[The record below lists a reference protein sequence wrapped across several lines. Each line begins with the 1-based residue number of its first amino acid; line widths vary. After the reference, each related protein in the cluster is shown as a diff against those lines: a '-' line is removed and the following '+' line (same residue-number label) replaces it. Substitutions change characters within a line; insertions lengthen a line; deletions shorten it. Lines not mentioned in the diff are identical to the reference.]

1 MRNKIFIFSAV
12 ILFGIIVSYVVFS
25 WSEPTGNMPSS
36 YKTPINTSI
45 ETQDVAAGKPVIG
58 NLNVEKLG
66 GYSVS
71 DILALIGGNQPASYQ
86 IVEGTSC
93 PTGTIL
99 TSKYYAKKTCTYDYA
114 YCEQMKDANG
124 NYVEGCQTVIRPYN
138 ITVGP
143 GWALDPSSKSAWIMS
158 WMSCSPAWATNSG
171 TFYCSSSNYQQYQAT
186 CQAPI
191 THVLCLTIDTP

>member
-1 MRNKIFIFSAV
+1 M

-99 TSKYYAKKTCTYDYA
+99 TSKYYAKKTCTYNSRTCSTPNNSCAIQD
-114 YCEQMKDANG
+114 Q
-124 NYVEGCQTVIRPYN
+124 QHQIST
-138 ITVGP
+138 GP
-143 GWALDPSSKSAWIMS
+143 SGWGTDPSKSTSYVTSIS
-158 WMSCSPAWATNSG
+158 YCQREGNSCSWGSQTFG
-171 TFYCSSSNYQQYQAT
+171 TFT

-191 THVLCLTIDTP
+191 THVLCLTVDAPQ